1 MPATH
6 LVLIPSYNT
15 GAKLL
20 DTVAEA
26 LQYWPHIWVII
37 DGSTDDSA
45 QALADAKLG
54 VKIIHRPQNGGK
66 GAAIFDGLQEAARQ
80 KFTHVLTMDADGQHP
95 AGAIPEFINLSADN
109 PNAMILG
116 VPIFDHTAPR
126 LRVWGRKISNTL
138 ARLEADQKIGDALFG
153 FRVYP
158 LHDLLN
164 IMTTTPHM
172 RGFDFD
178 PEAVIRLAWRGMAVL
193 NHPAPVRYFSKQ
205 QGGISHFHY
214 VRDNAVL
221 AAMHAR
227 LITSFL
233 VRRLVKPSRH

>member
-1 MPATH
+1 MPPTH

-26 LQYWPHIWVII
+26 RKYWPDICVII
-37 DGSTDDSA
+37 DGSTDHSA
-45 QALADAKLG
+45 QTLKTANLG

-95 AGAIPEFINLSADN
+95 AATIPNFMQLSQQN
-109 PNAMILG
+109 PDAMILG

-126 LRVWGRKISNTL
+126 IRVLGRKISNTL
-138 ARLEADQKIGDALFG
+138 ARLETGKNIGDSLFG

-158 LHDLLN
+158 LAPLLK
-164 IMTTTPHM
+164 IMTATPHM
-172 RGFDFD
+172 RRFDFD
-178 PEAVIRLAWRGMAVL
+178 PEAVVRLAWRGVPAI
-193 NHPAPVRYFSKQ
+193 NHPAQVRYFAQ
-205 QGGISHFHY
+205 AEGGISHFHY
-214 VRDNAVL
+214 VRDNVALAV
-221 AAMHAR
+221 MHAR
-227 LITSFL
+227 LFTRLL
-233 VRRLVKPSRH
+233 VSRLVMPSRH